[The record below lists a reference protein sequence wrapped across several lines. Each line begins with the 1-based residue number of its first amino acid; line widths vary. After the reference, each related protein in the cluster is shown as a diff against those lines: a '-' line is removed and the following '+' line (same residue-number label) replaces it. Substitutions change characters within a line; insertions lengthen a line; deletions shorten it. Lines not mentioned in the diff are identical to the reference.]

1 MVQIVTVYP
10 GTDGGS
16 RLADVSIDQ
25 FSEIIKH
32 IGEGPNRLNQG
43 PPLLDPIT
51 TPPPVFNRLCSWKES
66 PRLKLPMACPNNC
79 TQEIPW
85 SLRTPLD
92 TGTSPGE
99 SETRSEFR

>member
-10 GTDGGS
+10 DADGGS

-43 PPLLDPIT
+43 PSPSESHYYT
-51 TPPPVFNRLCSWKES
+51 ASRL
-66 PRLKLPMACPNNC
+66 
-79 TQEIPW
+79 Q
-85 SLRTPLD
+85 
-92 TGTSPGE
+92 
-99 SETRSEFR
+99 